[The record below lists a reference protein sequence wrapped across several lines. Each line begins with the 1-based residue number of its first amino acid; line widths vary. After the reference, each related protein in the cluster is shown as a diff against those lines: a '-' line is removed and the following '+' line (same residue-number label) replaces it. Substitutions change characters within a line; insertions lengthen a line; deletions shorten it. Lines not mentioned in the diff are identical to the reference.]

1 MASPIAA
8 PPNFPRPVPGPPH
21 FPATLNVGP
30 AAVCSRPAVAPTVDT
45 TNATSTSG
53 AIVRPRVRPR
63 RVCAPASS
71 NLISGSPFVARPS
84 RRPPSTACASAKA
97 VATGEPPRFAR
108 KPTTAGKATFCCD
121 RSILVVS
128 GRRCARRMSGVVV
141 GRERELAEGNGFLA
155 EAAERSCGLL
165 LVGEAGIGKT
175 TIWSAVVDEAADRGY
190 AVLAARPSEAEAD
203 LPFAVL
209 TDVFARLDGR
219 VLAER

>member
-1 MASPIAA
+1 
-8 PPNFPRPVPGPPH
+8 
-21 FPATLNVGP
+21 
-30 AAVCSRPAVAPTVDT
+30 
-45 TNATSTSG
+45 
-53 AIVRPRVRPR
+53 
-63 RVCAPASS
+63 
-71 NLISGSPFVARPS
+71 
-84 RRPPSTACASAKA
+84 
-97 VATGEPPRFAR
+97 
-108 KPTTAGKATFCCD
+108 
-121 RSILVVS
+121 
-128 GRRCARRMSGVVV
+128 RMSGVVV

-219 VLAER
+219 VLAELPPAQRTALEQALRRSTGVSAIDPTAVAL